1 VVLLLDLAFI
11 PSIFLFLVLVVVVV
25 VFNDEEED
33 DDEEEEEESRLR
45 LSLLLPFCIVAARDE
60 DNDKRDILYRR
71 YR

>member
-1 VVLLLDLAFI
+1 LLLVVLLLDLAFI

-33 DDEEEEEESRLR
+33 DDEEEEESRLR

-60 DNDKRDILYRR
+60 DNDKRDILC
-71 YR
+71 

>member
-11 PSIFLFLVLVVVVV
+11 PSIFLFLVVVVVVVV

-60 DNDKRDILYRR
+60 DNDKRDILC
-71 YR
+71 